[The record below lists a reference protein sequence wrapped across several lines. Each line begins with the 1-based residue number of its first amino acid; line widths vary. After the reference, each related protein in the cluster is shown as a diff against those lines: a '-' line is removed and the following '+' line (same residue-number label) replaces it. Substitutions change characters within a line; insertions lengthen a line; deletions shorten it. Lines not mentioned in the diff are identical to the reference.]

1 MAAGVSEVLLTLTR
15 AGVKLHATTV
25 TIQSGLMLLIPHGLK
40 CAGTP
45 EVMTLLTHAEVKL
58 RIKAP
63 GGKFF
68 RLSWYQGIEGF
79 TGWHAGARTPG
90 SL

>member
-1 MAAGVSEVLLTLTR
+1 MLLPLTHAGVNLNVAIVVKKCWSMLHVL
-15 AGVKLHATTV
+15 
-25 TIQSGLMLLIPHGLK
+25 HGLE
-40 CAGTP
+40 CTGTP

-90 SL
+90 TL